1 MTNALFAGLTIGKLG
16 GLAALGSGLWAYLD
30 PGTGSFFLQMLI
42 AGALSGMFVMRQYW
56 QRFRSLVFSR
66 ARNSE

>member
-1 MTNALFAGLTIGKLG
+1 MTSLFIAGLSLGKLG
-16 GLAALGSGLWAYLD
+16 GLAALSTGLWAYLD

-56 QRFRSLVFSR
+56 QRLRCLVYSR
-66 ARNSE
+66 AKQND